1 MQAARASALNND
13 RRPMGRQK
21 FVTGII
27 RPIKLPAAIL
37 VCFALLQAPLGMGAT
52 GKLPPKHTSTL
63 GTPRTAVPNRLK
75 PGEYL
80 WVPEVSPRGPIVM
93 VVSLPEQL
101 VYVYRNGVI
110 IGAATASTGKKGHRT
125 PTGVFTILQKRED
138 HYSNLYNAAPMPYMQ
153 RLTWD
158 GIAIH
163 AVRLPGYPASHGCV
177 RLPYEFARKLFA
189 ETKTG
194 LTVVVSDEKLFP
206 ENVAHP
212 GLVAPVNVTGTPVG
226 GPSLVDGIVWEPDA
240 APEGPVTIL
249 LTNEDRRIRVF
260 RNGVEIGH
268 APFTL
273 MDRHRKI
280 TLHVLTRLEVSSSQP
295 PGAEAPDPA
304 TGRPIPRWLEVSG
317 KDENAVST
325 AELLA
330 VFNIP
335 SEFLSDL
342 ATVVKPGT
350 TLVITQPAASASART
365 TLTNGVV
372 AISADGAT
380 RK

>member
-1 MQAARASALNND
+1 MNVTVACIEVP
-13 RRPMGRQK
+13 PM
-21 FVTGII
+21 
-27 RPIKLPAAIL
+27 KLLPVIL
-37 VCFALLQAPLGMGAT
+37 ACFAMLQAPHAVGAT
-52 GKLPPKHTSTL
+52 AKIPPKHTSTL
-63 GTPRTAVPNRLK
+63 GTARVAVPNKLK

-110 IGAATASTGKKGHRT
+110 IGATPASTGKKGHRT
-125 PTGVFTILQKRED
+125 PTGVFTILQKHED

-153 RLTWD
+153 RLTWS

-163 AVRLPGYPASHGCV
+163 AGRLPGYPASHGCV
-177 RLPYEFARKLFA
+177 RVPYEFARKLFA

-206 ENVAHP
+206 DSVVHP
-212 GLVAPVNVTGTPVG
+212 GLVAPVSTNGTTVN
-226 GPSLVDGIVWEPDA
+226 GPSRVDGMGWQPDA
-240 APEGPVTIL
+240 APSGPVTIL
-249 LTNEDRRIRVF
+249 LTNEDQRIRVF

-280 TLHVLTRLEVSSSQP
+280 TLHVLTRLELS
-295 PGAEAPDPA
+295 GAEPSDPA

-317 KDENAVST
+317 KEETTLST
-325 AELLA
+325 ADLLA
-330 VFNIP
+330 IFNIP
-335 SEFLSDL
+335 TEFLTDL
-342 ATVVKPGT
+342 ATVVEAGT

-365 TLTNGVV
+365 TLTDDVV
-372 AISADGAT
+372 AIAADGPA
-380 RK
+380 RN

>member
-1 MQAARASALNND
+1 MSPSLWVKLL
-13 RRPMGRQK
+13 P
-21 FVTGII
+21 II
-27 RPIKLPAAIL
+27 LA
-37 VCFALLQAPLGMGAT
+37 CFALLQGTPGICAT
-52 GKLPPKHTSTL
+52 GKVPPKHTSTL
-63 GTPRTAVPNRLK
+63 GTARTAVPNKLK

-163 AVRLPGYPASHGCV
+163 AGRLPGYPASHGCV

-206 ENVAHP
+206 DSVAHP
-212 GLVAPVNVTGTPVG
+212 GLVAPVAANGTSVNG
-226 GPSLVDGIVWEPDA
+226 SSLVDGIAWQPDA

-249 LTNEDRRIRVF
+249 LTNEDQRIRAF

-268 APFTL
+268 ARFTL

-280 TLHVLTRLEVSSSQP
+280 TLHVLTRLELS
-295 PGAEAPDPA
+295 GAEAPDPS

-317 KDENAVST
+317 KEENTVST
-325 AELLA
+325 AALLA
-330 VFNIP
+330 TFNIP
-335 SEFLSDL
+335 SEFLTDL
-342 ATVVKPGT
+342 ATVVEAGT

-365 TLTNGVV
+365 TLTNDVV
-372 AISADGAT
+372 AISADGPA
-380 RK
+380 RN

>member
-1 MQAARASALNND
+1 LL
-13 RRPMGRQK
+13 
-21 FVTGII
+21 TWI
-27 RPIKLPAAIL
+27 RTATSLITWLRSNEVITRIL
-37 VCFALLQAPLGMGAT
+37 VEMKIPPLLFACFALLQAPVGLAAT
-52 GKLPPKHTSTL
+52 GKAPPKHTSTL
-63 GTPRTAVPNRLK
+63 GTAKTVVPAKLK

-80 WVPEVSPRGPIVM
+80 WVPEVSPRGPIVL

-101 VYVYRNGVI
+101 AYVYRNGVI
-110 IGAATASTGKKGHRT
+110 IGASTISTGKKGHRT
-125 PTGVFTILQKRED
+125 PTGVFTILQKKED

-163 AVRLPGYPASHGCV
+163 AGRLPGYPASHGCV

-194 LTVVVSDEKLFP
+194 LTVVVSDEKVFP
-206 ENVAHP
+206 DDVAHP
-212 GLVAPVNVTGTPVG
+212 GLVAPVNASGTPVN
-226 GPSLVDGIVWEPDA
+226 GPSLVNGLAWQPEA

-249 LTNEDRRIRVF
+249 LTNEDQRIRVF
-260 RNGVEIGH
+260 RNGIEIGH

-280 TLHVLTRLEVSSSQP
+280 TLHVLTRLELS
-295 PGAEAPDPA
+295 GAEPSDPA
-304 TGRPIPRWLEVSG
+304 TGQPIPRWLEVSG
-317 KDENAVST
+317 KDENTVST

-335 SEFLSDL
+335 SEFLTDL
-342 ATVVKPGT
+342 ATVVGPGT
-350 TLVITQPAASASART
+350 TLVITQPAASTSTRT

-372 AISADGAT
+372 AISADSPAPN
-380 RK
+380 

>member
-1 MQAARASALNND
+1 M
-13 RRPMGRQK
+13 K
-21 FVTGII
+21 I
-27 RPIKLPAAIL
+27 LPVVVAG
-37 VCFALLQAPLGMGAT
+37 FALLQAPSSISAT
-52 GKLPPKHTSTL
+52 GKAPPKHTSTM
-63 GTPRTAVPNRLK
+63 GTTRTVVPAKLK

-101 VYVYRNGVI
+101 AYVYRNGVI
-110 IGAATASTGKKGHRT
+110 IGASTISTGKKGHRT
-125 PTGVFTILQKRED
+125 PTGVFTILQKKED
-138 HYSNLYNAAPMPYMQ
+138 HYSNLYNDAPMPYMQ

-163 AVRLPGYPASHGCV
+163 AGRLPGYPASHGCV

-206 ENVAHP
+206 DNVAHP
-212 GLVAPVNVTGTPVG
+212 GLVAPVSVSGAPVS
-226 GPSLVDGIVWEPDA
+226 GPSLVNGIAWQPGA

-249 LTNEDRRIRVF
+249 LTNEDQRVRVF
-260 RNGVEIGH
+260 RNGIEIGH

-273 MDRHRKI
+273 MDAHRKV
-280 TLHVLTRLEVSSSQP
+280 TLHVLTRLELS
-295 PGAEAPDPA
+295 GAEPPDPA
-304 TGRPIPRWLEVSG
+304 TGRPMPRWLEVSG
-317 KDENAVST
+317 KEESSVST

-335 SEFLSDL
+335 SEFLTEL
-342 ATVVKPGT
+342 ATVVEPGT
-350 TLVITQPAASASART
+350 TLVITQPAATASTRT
-365 TLTNGVV
+365 TLTSGVV
-372 AISADGAT
+372 AISADSPA
-380 RK
+380 RH

>member
-1 MQAARASALNND
+1 MLFGVPISYWLRSHE
-13 RRPMGRQK
+13 G
-21 FVTGII
+21 VT
-27 RPIKLPAAIL
+27 RIL
-37 VCFALLQAPLGMGAT
+37 LEMKIPLLLFACFALLQAPAGLAAP
-52 GKLPPKHTSTL
+52 GKTPPKHTSTL
-63 GTPRTAVPNRLK
+63 GTAKTVVPAKLK

-80 WVPEVSPRGPIVM
+80 WVPEVSPQGPIVL

-101 VYVYRNGVI
+101 AYVYRNGVI
-110 IGAATASTGKKGHRT
+110 IGASTISTGKKGHRT
-125 PTGVFTILQKRED
+125 PTGVFTILQKKED

-163 AVRLPGYPASHGCV
+163 AGRLPGYPASHGCV

-194 LTVVVSDEKLFP
+194 LTVVVSDEKVFP
-206 ENVAHP
+206 DNVAHP
-212 GLVAPVNVTGTPVG
+212 GLVAPVNASGTPVN
-226 GPSLVDGIVWEPDA
+226 GPSLVNGLAWQPEA

-249 LTNEDRRIRVF
+249 LTNEDQRIRVF

-273 MDRHRKI
+273 MDKHRKI
-280 TLHVLTRLEVSSSQP
+280 TLHVLTRLELS
-295 PGAEAPDPA
+295 GAEPTDPA

-317 KDENAVST
+317 KEENTVST

-330 VFNIP
+330 VFSIP
-335 SEFLSDL
+335 PEFLTDL
-342 ATVVKPGT
+342 ATVVGPGT
-350 TLVITQPAASASART
+350 TLVITQPAASTSTRT

-372 AISADGAT
+372 AISADSAA
-380 RK
+380 RN

>member
-1 MQAARASALNND
+1 MKLLSMLLASL
-13 RRPMGRQK
+13 
-21 FVTGII
+21 
-27 RPIKLPAAIL
+27 
-37 VCFALLQAPLGMGAT
+37 ALLQTPPGLGAT
-52 GKLPPKHTSTL
+52 GKAPPKHTSTL
-63 GTPRTAVPNRLK
+63 GTARTAVPAKLK

-80 WVPEVSPRGPIVM
+80 WVPEVSPQGPVVM

-110 IGAATASTGKKGHRT
+110 IGASTISTGKKGHRT
-125 PTGVFTILQKRED
+125 PTGVFTILQKKED
-138 HYSNLYNAAPMPYMQ
+138 HYSNLYNSAPMPYMQ

-163 AVRLPGYPASHGCV
+163 AGRLPGYPASHGCV

-206 ENVAHP
+206 DNVAHP
-212 GLVAPVNVTGTPVG
+212 GLVAPVNASGAAVN
-226 GPSLVDGIVWEPDA
+226 GPSLVDGIAWQPEA

-249 LTNEDRRIRVF
+249 LTNEDQQIRVF

-273 MDRHRKI
+273 TDRHRKI
-280 TLHVLTRLEVSSSQP
+280 TLHVLTRLELS
-295 PGAEAPDPA
+295 GAEPQDPA

-317 KDENAVST
+317 KEESTVST

-335 SEFLSDL
+335 PAFLADL
-342 ATVVKPGT
+342 ASVVGTGT
-350 TLVITQPAASASART
+350 TLVITQPAANASART
-365 TLTNGVV
+365 TLTKDVV
-372 AISADGAT
+372 ALSADSPA
-380 RK
+380 RH

>member
-1 MQAARASALNND
+1 MRKGWRQELSDEFPVLIAPVD
-13 RRPMGRQK
+13 RQRDVTRMIRPM
-21 FVTGII
+21 
-27 RPIKLPAAIL
+27 KLLPTIL
-37 VCFALLQAPLGMGAT
+37 AGCVLLQAPCIGAT
-52 GKLPPKHTSTL
+52 PPKHTSTL
-63 GTPRTAVPNRLK
+63 GTARTAVPNKLK

-110 IGAATASTGKKGHRT
+110 IGAATTSTGKKGHRT
-125 PTGVFTILQKRED
+125 PTGVFTILQKHED

-163 AVRLPGYPASHGCV
+163 AGRLPGYAASHGCV

-206 ENVAHP
+206 DSVVHP
-212 GLVAPVNVTGTPVG
+212 GLVAPVNANGTSVNG
-226 GPSLVDGIVWEPDA
+226 ASLVAGIAWQPDA

-249 LTNEDRRIRVF
+249 LTNEDQRIRVF

-280 TLHVLTRLEVSSSQP
+280 TLHVLTRLELS
-295 PGAEAPDPA
+295 GAETPDPV

-317 KDENAVST
+317 KEENTVST

-330 VFNIP
+330 IFNIP
-335 SEFLSDL
+335 SEFLTDL
-342 ATVVKPGT
+342 ATVVEAGT

-365 TLTNGVV
+365 TLTNDVV
-372 AISADGAT
+372 AISADGPA
-380 RK
+380 RN

>member
-1 MQAARASALNND
+1 MPLDQSLMLFGVPISYWLRSHE
-13 RRPMGRQK
+13 G
-21 FVTGII
+21 VT
-27 RPIKLPAAIL
+27 RIL
-37 VCFALLQAPLGMGAT
+37 LEMKIPLLLFACFALLQAPVGLAAP
-52 GKLPPKHTSTL
+52 GKTPPKHTSTL
-63 GTPRTAVPNRLK
+63 GTAKTVVPARLK

-80 WVPEVSPRGPIVM
+80 WVPEVSPQGPIVL

-101 VYVYRNGVI
+101 AYVYRNGVI
-110 IGAATASTGKKGHRT
+110 IGASTISTGKKGHRT
-125 PTGVFTILQKRED
+125 PTGVFTILQKKED

-163 AVRLPGYPASHGCV
+163 AGRLPGYPASHGCV

-194 LTVVVSDEKLFP
+194 LTVVVSDEKVFP
-206 ENVAHP
+206 DDVAHP
-212 GLVAPVNVTGTPVG
+212 GLVAPVNASGTPVN
-226 GPSLVDGIVWEPDA
+226 GPSLVNGLAWQPEA

-249 LTNEDRRIRVF
+249 LTNEDQRIRVF

-273 MDRHRKI
+273 MDKHRKI
-280 TLHVLTRLEVSSSQP
+280 TLHVLTRLELS
-295 PGAEAPDPA
+295 GAEPTDPA

-317 KDENAVST
+317 KEENTVST

-330 VFNIP
+330 VFSIP
-335 SEFLSDL
+335 PEFLTDL
-342 ATVVKPGT
+342 ATVVGPGT
-350 TLVITQPAASASART
+350 TLVITQPAASTSTRT

-372 AISADGAT
+372 AISADSAA
-380 RK
+380 RN